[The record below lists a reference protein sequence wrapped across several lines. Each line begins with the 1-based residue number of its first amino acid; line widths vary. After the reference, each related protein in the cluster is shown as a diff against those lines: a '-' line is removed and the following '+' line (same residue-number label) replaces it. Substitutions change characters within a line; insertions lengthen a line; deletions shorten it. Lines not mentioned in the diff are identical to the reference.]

1 MLTLLK
7 TKLTDFVEEVYEFLF
22 GDEEED
28 VFTPKHKPQHTRDCT
43 PLNQYHYDFILAA
56 YEEFSAYNQY
66 RSRPDKKPVSELT
79 ERLNERFGLNKSTRS
94 YQRIWAGQVKREDL
108 PQGQLNF
115 EW

>member
-1 MLTLLK
+1 MLFKLRNLLDQFIGWIDPFEE
-7 TKLTDFVEEVYEFLF
+7 KLPNP
-22 GDEEED
+22 
-28 VFTPKHKPQHTRDCT
+28 PKPKHTRDCT
-43 PLNQYHYDFILAA
+43 PLNQYHYDFIMAA

-66 RSRPDKKPVSELT
+66 RSRSDKKPVSELT